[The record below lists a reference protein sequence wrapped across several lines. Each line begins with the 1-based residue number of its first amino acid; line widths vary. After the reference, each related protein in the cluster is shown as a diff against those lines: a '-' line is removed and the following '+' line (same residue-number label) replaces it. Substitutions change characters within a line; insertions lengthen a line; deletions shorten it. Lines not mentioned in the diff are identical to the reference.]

1 MEIAYVVLTTVRPR
15 DTRPQ
20 DTRTLQV
27 HIFELAPK
35 KFEWQPIIDDL
46 VDLCKKKNTVG
57 PRLVQILGP
66 GKNRTSEIRTS
77 EYYIA
82 NFH

>member
-1 MEIAYVVLTTVRPR
+1 MLFIVTK
-15 DTRPQ
+15 
-20 DTRTLQV
+20 TL
-27 HIFELAPK
+27 L
-35 KFEWQPIIDDL
+35 
-46 VDLCKKKNTVG
+46 NTGG
-57 PRLVQILGP
+57 PRIVRILGP